1 MKIKSF
7 KIKNFKSIVDIS
19 IDDPRNFSVF
29 VGPNASGKSNI
40 LEAFELMV
48 RAENDNFKKEIFN
61 VFGDFYD
68 LLNKN
73 HIKDFISFH
82 VVTDVVTDKDVTT
95 WGYEIDLTPDGP
107 VNGRISISDP
117 KESLLAIGDKLTG
130 EKQST
135 YFQNL
140 FSHYQRIFIG
150 KDSKSHVS
158 YKGSQVLDYSASNLS
173 AVLGR
178 LLETEKR
185 EEIIDWLSLLIPGF
199 SDVKVSR
206 DELSGQESLLV
217 YDENYAKP
225 FPSRLIS
232 DGTYSILALITVVLQ
247 QDEPQFLLIEEP
259 ENGLNPKVIKE
270 LVGFFREQCEE
281 KKHCIWLA
289 SHSQSLV
296 SELKPE
302 ELILVDKI
310 DGETK
315 IKQFRNLDLH
325 GMKLDEAWMANV
337 LGGGL
342 PW

>member
-7 KIKNFKSIVDIS
+7 KIKNFKSIVEIS

-48 RAENDNFKKEIFN
+48 FAENDNSKKEIFN
-61 VFGDFYD
+61 VFGDFFD
-68 LLNKN
+68 LLNKKHFSKGVFLN
-73 HIKDFISFH
+73 LLIFKEEEKLWEYHLKINSNIPGPGLVIVNDPIISQFL
-82 VVTDVVTDKDVTT
+82 
-95 WGYEIDLTPDGP
+95 I
-107 VNGRISISDP
+107 NG
-117 KESLLAIGDKLTG
+117 KLCEG
-130 EKQST
+130 KQSY

-140 FSHYQRIFIG
+140 FSHYQRLFIG
-150 KDSKSHVS
+150 KESKSHVTF
-158 YKGSQVLDYSASNLS
+158 KGSQVLDYSASNLAS
-173 AVLGR
+173 VLGR
-178 LLETEKR
+178 LLKTDKR

-199 SDVKVSR
+199 SDVKVLI

-217 YDENYAKP
+217 YDENYEKP

-232 DGTYSILALITVVLQ
+232 EGTYSILALITAVLQ
-247 QDEPQFLLIEEP
+247 KDKPQFLLIEEP

-281 KKHCIWLA
+281 KGHCIWLA

-296 SELKPE
+296 SELEPE

-310 DGETK
+310 EGETK
-315 IKQFRNLDLH
+315 IKQFNNLDLH